1 MYLWGRR
8 MWQPRPISYQV
19 QGPCRGRRNVQ
30 GWTKKV
36 QAARRCCRGQPCPQ
50 RTEVTEGE
58 SGTLSRTASPGIL
71 NKKTNTVGQQWGRGG
86 GAIPREAVT
95 SALNAHNRKSGYIN
109 EEMTPEQ
116 YHIVCCNSRQVKEG
130 GRWDRHSSITL
141 FATTHSKLK
150 KAADGTGTQVATC
163 MINKWM
169 AKINGKKIYNIR
181 GPPRTRAEKG
191 RRLQFLP
198 LMKASVTKH

>member
-1 MYLWGRR
+1 M
-8 MWQPRPISYQV
+8 
-19 QGPCRGRRNVQ
+19 
-30 GWTKKV
+30 
-36 QAARRCCRGQPCPQ
+36 
-50 RTEVTEGE
+50 
-58 SGTLSRTASPGIL
+58 
-71 NKKTNTVGQQWGRGG
+71 GQQWGRGG

-141 FATTHSKLK
+141 FAATHSKLK

-191 RRLQFLP
+191 RRSQFLP
-198 LMKASVTKH
+198 LAKASVTKH